1 MNSEINDDGNLLGR
15 IGAVALL
22 VAAGFG
28 LYRLNCSTGEM
39 FSVMQTDGCHAGETK
54 TAAVSA
60 PAATAPAAK

>member
-1 MNSEINDDGNLLGR
+1 MNSEINGDGNIIGR

-22 VAAGFG
+22 AAAGFG

-39 FSVMQTDGCHAGETK
+39 CEVMQTDSCCPGETK

-60 PAATAPAAK
+60 PAAAPAAK